1 MNNRVEPESD
11 RNLQQQRRAYQ
22 SPQLMTYG
30 AVRELTTGG
39 SGKAVETNKGQADKR
54 P

>member
-1 MNNRVEPESD
+1 MNNRVETDRD
-11 RNLQQQRRAYQ
+11 RNPQQQRRMYQ
-22 SPQLMTYG
+22 PPRLMTYG

-39 SGKAVETNKGQADKR
+39 SGKASETNAGEGEKR